1 MGAACSTIDVS
12 PEVAKTL
19 AGGGRR
25 YILQD
30 GRYETVWA
38 CIRPYIHGAVER
50 GKVRRLLGAYLEKT
64 PCTDRVMVL
73 TVNGKRW
80 VFEITS
86 NRRGP
91 EYTEIVLSENPARGI
106 QNR

>member
-12 PEVAKTL
+12 PELAKTL

-30 GRYETVWA
+30 GQFETVWR
-38 CIRPYIHGAVER
+38 CLGPYIHGAVER
-50 GKVRRLLGAYLEKT
+50 GKMRRLLRTYLEKT
-64 PCTDRVMVL
+64 PCTDRVLVL
-73 TVNGKRW
+73 NVSGQRW
-80 VFEITS
+80 VFEILS

-91 EYTEIVLSENPARGI
+91 EYTEIVLSENPVRAARA
-106 QNR
+106 